1 MLYRGLS
8 AREVVELRA
17 FYMLEPRSDSR
28 MDLLFAKL
36 SAVIANMVRGKD
48 ASPFSVSDF
57 LLRFEIPDDDELE
70 EPSEIDIELMQRMI
84 ASPKERRSG

>member
-1 MLYRGLS
+1 
-8 AREVVELRA
+8 
-17 FYMLEPRSDSR
+17 

-36 SAVIANMVRGKD
+36 SADIANMVRGKD
-48 ASPFSVSDF
+48 TSPYSVSDF
-57 LLRFEIPDDDELE
+57 LLKFEVPDDEELE

>member
-1 MLYRGLS
+1 
-8 AREVVELRA
+8 
-17 FYMLEPRSDSR
+17 

-36 SAVIANMVRGKD
+36 SADIANMVRGKD
-48 ASPFSVSDF
+48 TSPFGVSDF
-57 LLRFEIPDDDELE
+57 LLKFEIPDDEELE